1 MKTADYWISNLGLE
15 KHPEGGYFKEIY
27 RSDELLP
34 AASLPARYQGARAF
48 STSIFF
54 LLKKGEPSRFH
65 RLKSDEIWSYHAG
78 DATLIYLISPDGQL
92 STKILG
98 PSIEK
103 GESLQVVIP
112 LGFWFGAEVKEQGSY
127 GLMGCVVAPGFEFA
141 DFELA
146 KREGL
151 LKQFPQHAVLIG
163 TLT

>member
-1 MKTADYWISNLGLE
+1 MNTADEWIHGLGLA
-15 KHPEGGYFKEIY
+15 KHPEGGYYKEIY
-27 RSDELLP
+27 RSNELLS
-34 AASLPARYQGARAF
+34 AASLPERYQGPRAF
-48 STSIFF
+48 STSIYF

-78 DATLIYLISPDGQL
+78 DAIVIYLISPDGKL

-98 PSIEK
+98 PTVEK
-103 GESLQVVIP
+103 GENLQVVIP
-112 LGFWFGAEVKEQGSY
+112 LGSWFGAEVKDQGSY

-146 KREGL
+146 KREEL

-163 TLT
+163 SLT